1 MTMDNAT
8 GPFRRA
14 VQAPVRRAAEEFRR
28 LADALDNAAAEV
40 EVLDRGLG
48 PHPAGDL
55 ARTLVQQIQAVNG
68 QVDYGTLLRAAADL
82 DLVLVGAAVGQPVA
96 QPMAQ
101 PVAQTSRL
109 GRRAAQA
116 PPPPPV
122 AAVPAISANTLW
134 VEDDQDSRRV
144 RFVWVTGL
152 DAKGQQAECRAWRD
166 ETNVRVRPTTIPVV
180 QFRPGG
186 YRPADEQEYRRA
198 AQIIVALRST
208 GVDVTVMKPLLE
220 FAKRN

>member
-1 MTMDNAT
+1 MTIDNTT

-14 VQAPVRRAAEEFRR
+14 VQAPVRRAADEFRR

-55 ARTLVQQIQAVNG
+55 ARALVQQIQAVNG

-82 DLVLVGAAVGQPVA
+82 DLVLVGAAVGQPI
-96 QPMAQ
+96 AQ
-101 PVAQTSRL
+101 PVAQQQTSRL
-109 GRRAAQA
+109 GRRTA

-122 AAVPAISANTLW
+122 AAGPSISPNTLW
-134 VEDDQDSRRV
+134 VEDDEDSRRV
-144 RFVWVTGL
+144 RFVWITGL
-152 DAKGQQAECRAWRD
+152 DAKGIQAECRAWRD

-180 QFRPGG
+180 QFQPGG
-186 YRPADEQEYRRA
+186 YRLATEQEYRRA
-198 AQIIVALRST
+198 AQIIMALRST

-220 FAKRN
+220 FVKKN

>member
-1 MTMDNAT
+1 MTIDNTT

-48 PHPAGDL
+48 PHPTGDL
-55 ARTLVQQIQAVNG
+55 ARTLVAQIQAVNA
-68 QVDYGTLLRAAADL
+68 QVDYATLLRAAADL
-82 DLVLVGAAVGQPVA
+82 DLVLVGAAVGQPIS
-96 QPMAQ
+96 QPLPQ
-101 PVAQTSRL
+101 PVAQTARL
-109 GRRAAQA
+109 GRRAA

-122 AAVPAISANTLW
+122 APVVSISPNTLW

-144 RFVWVTGL
+144 RFVWVTGV

-180 QFRPGG
+180 QFQPGG
-186 YRPADEQEYRRA
+186 YRMADEQEYRRA

-208 GVDVTVMKPLLE
+208 GVDVSVMKPLLE
-220 FAKRN
+220 FVKRN

>member
-1 MTMDNAT
+1 MTIDNAT

-48 PHPAGDL
+48 AHPAGDL

-96 QPMAQ
+96 QPPAQ
-101 PVAQTSRL
+101 TQQTSRL
-109 GRRAAQA
+109 GRRSAPA
-116 PPPPPV
+116 PPPPPP
-122 AAVPAISANTLW
+122 VPAISANTLW

-166 ETNVRVRPTTIPVV
+166 ETNVRVRPATIPVV

-186 YRPADEQEYRRA
+186 YRLADEQEYRRA
-198 AQIIVALRST
+198 AQIILALRST
-208 GVDVTVMKPLLE
+208 GVDVSVMKPLLE
-220 FAKRN
+220 FVKRN

>member
-1 MTMDNAT
+1 MTIDNTT

-55 ARTLVQQIQAVNG
+55 ARTLVAQIQAVNG
-68 QVDYGTLLRAAADL
+68 QVDYSTLLRAAADL
-82 DLVLVGAAVGQPVA
+82 DLVLVGAAVGQPVS
-96 QPMAQ
+96 QPL
-101 PVAQTSRL
+101 AQTSRL
-109 GRRAAQA
+109 GRRAA
-116 PPPPPV
+116 PPPPP
-122 AAVPAISANTLW
+122 AAPVVSISPNTLW

-144 RFVWVTGL
+144 RFVWVTGV

-180 QFRPGG
+180 QFQPGG
-186 YRPADEQEYRRA
+186 YRTADEQEYRRA
-198 AQIIVALRST
+198 AQIIMALRST
-208 GVDVTVMKPLLE
+208 GVDVSVMKPLLE
-220 FAKRN
+220 FVKRN